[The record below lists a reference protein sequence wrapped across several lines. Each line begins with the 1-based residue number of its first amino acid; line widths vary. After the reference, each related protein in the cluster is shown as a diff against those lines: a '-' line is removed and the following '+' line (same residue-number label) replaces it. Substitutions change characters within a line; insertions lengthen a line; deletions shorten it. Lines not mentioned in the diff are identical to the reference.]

1 MYKMI
6 AFFIFTLFAQL
17 YVRIGDARGKHVHDR
32 IISQRRE
39 VWSLQTF
46 NVVPVPPQEVSGYV
60 CSVLEVLILIFDFG
74 IVPTFHF
81 FPSYLLC
88 RGFMFYY
95 VIILLVSNLLQWTIF
110 Y

>member
-1 MYKMI
+1 MTASFHKEER
-6 AFFIFTLFAQL
+6 FGPFKL
-17 YVRIGDARGKHVHDR
+17 
-32 IISQRRE
+32 
-39 VWSLQTF
+39 F

-88 RGFMFYY
+88 RGFMLYYLLFY
-95 VIILLVSNLLQWTIF
+95 
-110 Y
+110 